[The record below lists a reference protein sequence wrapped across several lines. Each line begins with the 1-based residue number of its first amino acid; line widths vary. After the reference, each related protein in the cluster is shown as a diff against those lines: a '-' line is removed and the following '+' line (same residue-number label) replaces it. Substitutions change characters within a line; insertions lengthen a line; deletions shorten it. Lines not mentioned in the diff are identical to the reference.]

1 MFNWKNTEVYNV
13 PYKFAICDNFLET
26 YNDNLFPTQQW
37 CDEHL
42 LTRENSVTKA
52 ISAKHSL
59 SLLQQKQKFLLEAIL
74 SQDFHNKVC
83 RILDIP
89 LVDESIGIRKTK
101 GEYRIAREAMFV
113 QNFKTNK
120 NILDVHYDSEVTIWT
135 GLLYFSDDES
145 NGSFNIHSANKNI
158 FKEIPIKKN
167 RLILTYNSDNSWH
180 SVSPWNNNVPRKSI
194 YITSEFK
201 NFGRD
206 ADRNPIGA
214 KEVWIP

>member
-52 ISAKHSL
+52 ISAKHSVL
-59 SLLQQKQKFLLEAIL
+59 LLQQKQKFLLEAIL

-113 QNFKTNK
+113 QLLESVHSSEAELLIRAKDR
-120 NILDVHYDSEVTIWT
+120 ILHKKLMGITRKLCQDAFP
-135 GLLYFSDDES
+135 GL
-145 NGSFNIHSANKNI
+145 I
-158 FKEIPIKKN
+158 
-167 RLILTYNSDNSWH
+167 
-180 SVSPWNNNVPRKSI
+180 
-194 YITSEFK
+194 
-201 NFGRD
+201 
-206 ADRNPIGA
+206 A
-214 KEVWIP
+214 K